1 MSQDLAKAVSM
12 IEVVADDIYEGRLNM
27 DHPAVIDMMYKLR
40 GAFRLYDRLD
50 DCEGSI
56 VHGLDDIADHL
67 SHGVLSPLSAAVVEI
82 VSDFYKEN
90 EQ

>member
-1 MSQDLAKAVSM
+1 MSQDLAKAASM
-12 IEVVADDIYEGRLNM
+12 IESISDDIYEGRLDM
-27 DHPAVIDMMYKLR
+27 DHPVVIDMMYKIK

-50 DCEGSI
+50 GCEGSI

-67 SHGVLSPLSAAVVEI
+67 RHGVLSPLSAAVVEI

-90 EQ
+90 A